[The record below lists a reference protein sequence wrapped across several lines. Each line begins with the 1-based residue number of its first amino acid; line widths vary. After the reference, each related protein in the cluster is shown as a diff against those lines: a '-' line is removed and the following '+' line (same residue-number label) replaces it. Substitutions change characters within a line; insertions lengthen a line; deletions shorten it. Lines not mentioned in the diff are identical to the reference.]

1 MAGIYETLKRVEQ
14 LYHTLQDATAKLDRA
29 VASLQRW
36 EREAPTAHAQ
46 REYKLKLTYERLM
59 VQVDHIYTMLS
70 RLHWMWFFVVIA
82 ISAITGAASAV
93 VVWIVLR

>member
-1 MAGIYETLKRVEQ
+1 MAGIHETLERVEQ
-14 LYHTLQDATAKLDRA
+14 LYRTLQDATAKLDRA

-46 REYKLKLTYERLM
+46 REYELKLAYERLM
-59 VQVDHIYTMLS
+59 VQVDHIYTTLS

-82 ISAITGAASAV
+82 SAIAGAASAV
-93 VVWIVLR
+93 VV